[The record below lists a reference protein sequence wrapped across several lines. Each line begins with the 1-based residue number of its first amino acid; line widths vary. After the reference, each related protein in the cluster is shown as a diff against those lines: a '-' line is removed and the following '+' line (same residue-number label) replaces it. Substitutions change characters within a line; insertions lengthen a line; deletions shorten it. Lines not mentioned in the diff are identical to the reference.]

1 VLARDSGRANGT
13 HVHGRTHLSK
23 ASIKKRA
30 GAIIVISRKFL
41 GRIKVM
47 DLPTFF
53 DSGEILAPDF
63 TGPDLRMAKWPG
75 KFAWIKDALHR

>member
-1 VLARDSGRANGT
+1 V
-13 HVHGRTHLSK
+13 
-23 ASIKKRA
+23 
-30 GAIIVISRKFL
+30 IIVISRKFL